1 MELSTSLDVFL
12 HADTLRAMVKVLPN
26 NFTLYES
33 QRILSP
39 TGEPLAVACSNND
52 LLFIAVEEC
61 MIEAYDLGTL
71 EQLAQFR
78 TVSPVA
84 QVAYNVKGD
93 CVVTLERK
101 HTSSRGFVRVYFK
114 WRGLSADKPMRIL
127 MASIQRSIPGQNKI
141 AAEIVELPSESS
153 SSVSCLACCEYTGR
167 IAVGMGSLLRVFYL
181 ENEREEPRE
190 TAGDGT
196 NTPPSPSLPLPPSSS
211 PTPDIE
217 ILVDIQTSTTQLEMV
232 SIMGDYIAFIST
244 NEVRVVKLSLFQT
257 GVDPIPDYQPYNE
270 KIKMAAEGAKFDN
283 PGGEIIEDQNFI
295 SWSPSAVWEAEKK
308 AKSCSSK
315 PDHVTSHDISS
326 EFHIIDIST
335 TGHVTSSDDLM
346 TSCDSAPTQPLIGT
360 LSLKSITETTS
371 VRLDDRTNMEV
382 LGPVEYVWG
391 QPLTISVNQMMPDSV
406 VSSADCRVLTML
418 YRRFSEK
425 VGSSL
430 AQSFLGLS
438 SNKRASLPVK
448 VQGSGLG
455 VKGGWDGLHTVQ
467 LIPTFVEGKW
477 SGSGP
482 FSEFSSHIL
491 VYRFW
496 FRVSETCGNQLF
508 PCQSLPRLPVRRS
521 SSMSSP
527 LVVLVY
533 GAESSGLLRRQA
545 TSCPVLRI
553 C

>member
-1 MELSTSLDVFL
+1 
-12 HADTLRAMVKVLPN
+12 MVKVLPN

-61 MIEAYDLGTL
+61 MIEAYDLGSL

-84 QVAYNVKGD
+84 QVAYNCKGD

-101 HTSSRGFVRVYFK
+101 HSSSRGFVRVYFK

-127 MASIQRSIPGQNKI
+127 MASIQRSLPGQNKI

-181 ENEREEPRE
+181 ENEREKLRE
-190 TAGDGT
+190 TAADGT

-217 ILVDIQTSTTQLEMV
+217 ILVDIQTSTTQLEKV

-257 GVDPIPDYQPYNE
+257 GVDPIPDYQPYDGE
-270 KIKMAAEGAKFDN
+270 IKMATEGAKYDN
-283 PGGEIIEDQNFI
+283 PGGQIIEDQNFI

-308 AKSCSSK
+308 AKSCSRT
-315 PDHVTSHDISS
+315 PDHVTSHDSSS
-326 EFHIIDIST
+326 ECHSIPNDIST
-335 TGHVTSSDDLM
+335 TGHVTSADDHM
-346 TSCDSAPTQPLIGT
+346 MSCDSVPQPLIGT
-360 LSLKSITETTS
+360 LALKSITDTTL
-371 VRLDDRTNMEV
+371 VRLNDRANMEV

-425 VGSSL
+425 VGSSPVHH
-430 AQSFLGLS
+430 FLGLTS
-438 SNKRASLPVK
+438 SKRASQPVR
-448 VQGSGLG
+448 VQSSGLG

-467 LIPTFVEGKW
+467 LIPTFVESKW
-477 SGSGP
+477 
-482 FSEFSSHIL
+482 
-491 VYRFW
+491 
-496 FRVSETCGNQLF
+496 N
-508 PCQSLPRLPVRRS
+508 
-521 SSMSSP
+521 
-527 LVVLVY
+527 
-533 GAESSGLLRRQA
+533 
-545 TSCPVLRI
+545 
-553 C
+553 

>member
-1 MELSTSLDVFL
+1 
-12 HADTLRAMVKVLPN
+12 MVKVLPN

-217 ILVDIQTSTTQLEMV
+217 ILVDIQTSMTQLEMV

-308 AKSCSSK
+308 AKSCSRK

-346 TSCDSAPTQPLIGT
+346 TSCDSASTQPLIGT
-360 LSLKSITETTS
+360 LTVKSIAETTS
-371 VRLDDRTNMEV
+371 VRLNDRANMEV

-430 AQSFLGLS
+430 TQSFLGLS
-438 SNKRASLPVK
+438 SNKRASHPVK

-482 FSEFSSHIL
+482 FSEFTYSSHVL
-491 VYRFW
+491 VYRFR

-527 LVVLVY
+527 FVVLVY
-533 GAESSGLLRRQA
+533 GAESSGLL
-545 TSCPVLRI
+545 
-553 C
+553 